1 MSHFCEH
8 PPEPTDDGTRGAY
21 TQHDLLVLQA
31 ETLFPGSTIKKE
43 WTYETYRDEI
53 FHHIKTEYGDQSRA
67 WRLEALCR
75 LTARQ
80 VCSLPAPFSEWARR
94 LFEDELPERR
104 EQMEAAG
111 LL

>member
-1 MSHFCEH
+1 MTH
-8 PPEPTDDGTRGAY
+8 A
-21 TQHDLLVLQA
+21 DLVTTAQ
-31 ETLFPGSTIKKE
+31 TLFPNSTTLRE
-43 WTYETYRDEI
+43 WTYETYRDEL

-80 VCSLPAPFSEWARR
+80 VCSLPVPFSEWARR